1 MPDPMKRV
9 REEIVAQ
16 LNGGNAHAT
25 LEQVVADFP
34 AQSRGTAPKG
44 LPYSAW
50 QLLEHIRIAQE
61 DMLQFV
67 VNKDGGYVA
76 PNWPD
81 YYWPK
86 AAAPPSETA
95 WDQSV
100 TQIQRDRD
108 QFAALIKDP
117 NADLVK
123 PFPWGDG
130 QTLLHE
136 AFLIVDHTA
145 YHLGEIVA
153 IRRTLG
159 VWK

>member
-1 MPDPMKRV
+1 MPDAMQRV
-9 REEIVAQ
+9 RTEIVAQ

-34 AQSRGTAPKG
+34 AQSRGAVPEG

-50 QLLEHIRIAQE
+50 QLLEHIRLAQE
-61 DMLQFV
+61 DILKFV
-67 VNKDGGYVA
+67 VNDGGGYIA

-81 YYWPK
+81 DYWPK
-86 AAAPPSETA
+86 AAAPPSEKA
-95 WDQSV
+95 WQES
-100 TQIQRDRD
+100 IRRIEADRKR
-108 QFAALIKDP
+108 FAEVVENP
-117 NADLVK
+117 NSDLLK

-153 IRRTLG
+153 IRRMLG